1 MRLVIYL
8 DRIDRFVCVVF
19 GKNSTKEPEI
29 QLDPVRAI
37 IIASVCFLIKPTG
50 DVQTRLL
57 PAPSMKNDTNEGA
70 TMGIREAATSH
81 RGSDFGLA
89 INSHR

>member
-1 MRLVIYL
+1 MCI
-8 DRIDRFVCVVF
+8 DQRIARVCVVV
-19 GKNSTKEPEI
+19 GRNSTKEPEI

-57 PAPSMKNDTNEGA
+57 RAPSMENDTNEGA

-81 RGSDFGLA
+81 RSSDFGLA